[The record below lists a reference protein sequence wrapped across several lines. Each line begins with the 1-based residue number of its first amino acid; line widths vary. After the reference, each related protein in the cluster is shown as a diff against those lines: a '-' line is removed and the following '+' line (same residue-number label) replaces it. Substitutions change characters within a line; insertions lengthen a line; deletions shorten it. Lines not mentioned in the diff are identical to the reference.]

1 MRLSRLFKRLYLTQG
16 LVLDA
21 LEFVIQYIRSNKLRT
36 ALSLLGVTIGIFTII
51 AIFIVIDS
59 MKEGI
64 ASSLSKL
71 GGNVV
76 YVDKWPWMGGSDV
89 QWWKIRRFP
98 QPNYD
103 DYWALRNNGRC
114 IASVGMRVSAS
125 GKVEYK
131 KLSLESVNIMGF
143 TPDYA
148 QVIDAE
154 MEAGRFFSTQE
165 YDQGAGAAILG
176 HTVAYQL
183 FPDGNAVGKTVK
195 VAGFPVQVIGVT
207 KEQGSSMFG
216 LSVDENVLVTY
227 NYIRKIV
234 NPRWA
239 YVTIAVS
246 SFADYDQEEFI
257 HDVRRVLR
265 ARRGLRPTQDDNFT
279 LNTVEAAQNQLNNI
293 FGALNLAGILIGGL
307 SILVGGFGIAN
318 IMFVSVKERTKIIG
332 IQKSLGAKRWFILL
346 QFLFE
351 STLLSLL
358 GGGLGLLLLRLIA
371 LLVSKVA
378 SSFVLIF
385 SPMHLVLGLLLA
397 VVIGVIS
404 GYLPA
409 RSAAKLDPVKAI
421 DSSI

>member
-1 MRLSRLFKRLYLTQG
+1 MRLTHTLKRIYLTQG
-16 LVLDA
+16 LVVDA
-21 LEFVIQYIRSNKLRT
+21 LGFVIQYIRSNKLRT
-36 ALSLLGVTIGIFTII
+36 FLSLLGVTIGIFTII
-51 AIFIVIDS
+51 SIFIVIDS
-59 MKEGI
+59 MKQGI
-64 ASSLSKL
+64 VSSLSKL
-71 GGNVV
+71 GSSVV
-76 YVDKWPWMGGSDV
+76 YVDKWPWVGGANV

-103 DYWALRNNGRC
+103 DYLALRQNGRC
-114 IASVGMRVSAS
+114 IASVGMRVYKSS
-125 GKVEYK
+125 TVEYK
-131 KLSLESVNIMGF
+131 RLRAENIDVLGF
-143 TPDYA
+143 TPEYSM
-148 QVIDAE
+148 VIDAE
-154 MEAGRFFSTQE
+154 MERGRFFSTQE
-165 YDQGAGAAILG
+165 FDMGAGVAILG
-176 HTVAYQL
+176 HTIAYQL
-183 FPDGNAVGKTVK
+183 FPDGNAVGKTIK
-195 VAGFPVQVIGVT
+195 VAGFPIQVIGVT
-207 KEQGSSMFG
+207 EEQGSSMFG

-234 NPRWA
+234 NTRRA
-239 YVTIAVS
+239 MVTIAVS
-246 SFADYDQEEFI
+246 ALAGYDQEEFI
-257 HDVRRVLR
+257 NDVRRVLR
-265 ARRGLRPTQDDNFT
+265 EHRGLRPTQDDNFSV
-279 LNTVEAAQNQLNNI
+279 NTVESAQKELDKI

-371 LLVSKVA
+371 AVVSKF

-385 SPMHLVLGLLLA
+385 APINLVFGLLLA
-397 VVIGVIS
+397 IVIGVIS